1 MLVIRRRVGES
12 LLIGDEV
19 EIEVLDSGS
28 SQVKLGIRAPRS
40 VGVVR
45 KEIRTVGD
53 QNRAAARALNG
64 VGLENIAKKFK
75 SPAPSPISAV

>member
-1 MLVIRRRVGES
+1 MLVIRRRVGET

-19 EIEVLDSGS
+19 EVEVLESGG

-45 KEIRTVGD
+45 KEIRVVGD
-53 QNRAAARALNG
+53 QNQAAARVIRAGDLKEI
-64 VGLENIAKKFK
+64 LKQFKKPGSF
-75 SPAPSPISAV
+75 PIRPV

>member
-12 LLIGDEV
+12 LLIGEDVEV
-19 EIEVLDSGS
+19 EILDSGS

-45 KEIRTVGD
+45 KEIRTVSD
-53 QNRAAARALNG
+53 QNRAAARALDG
-64 VGLENIAKKFK
+64 VGLEAMAKKFK
-75 SPAPSPISAV
+75 PPLPAPISAV